1 MDESLSLATRLKNT
15 PLTQPTQTK
24 VEGRNKII
32 HKKMPTQTK
41 VVLKL
46 TNSDNIIV
54 EEKQHLKV
62 MDENSLV

>member
-1 MDESLSLATRLKNT
+1 
-15 PLTQPTQTK
+15 
-24 VEGRNKII
+24 
-32 HKKMPTQTK
+32 MPTQTK

-62 MDENSLV
+62 MDENSLVWLQIFFFF